1 MDLQNNILGLKT
13 SATLAINELSQ
24 QLTNADSNPIIS
36 TVIENLYENIEK
48 ENITI
53 EPLSYEVKY

>member
-24 QLTNADSNPIIS
+24 QLIKKAKKFSSLD
-36 TVIENLYENIEK
+36 
-48 ENITI
+48 
-53 EPLSYEVKY
+53 